1 MTTPTLKKQ
10 TATAVV
16 DLPTYPGAEDAR
28 LLAAFACQE
37 LDLAATRILAS
48 EMPDVAG
55 TGVTLDLAPELA
67 GLTGAIHAHLRGGGT
82 HAASLA
88 SSPLRLRLLQ
98 HLRAHLVD
106 RWSIDCNSDDLP
118 RAIRIL
124 AALERVG
131 ETLQI
136 SEEEDVS
143 SGSLSGPNAKAFV
156 SEIAHDLRSPLTSI
170 LTLAETLRNGY
181 SGDVNDVQR
190 RQLGLIYS
198 AALALSTTASDV
210 MELAHDADLLGEE
223 HAPLSL
229 RQILDSVRDIVLPM
243 AEEKGIDVRLTSPAQ
258 DHRLGHG
265 LALSRILLNLT
276 TNSLKFTRAGFVEVA
291 IRPSTPT
298 RLEFSVRDTGPG
310 IRPDALSTLFQPFRR
325 EPGRTGYY
333 FSGTGLGLSIVRKL
347 VAALGSKL
355 NLETRPGWGTR
366 LSFELEL
373 PPVPARF

>member
-10 TATAVV
+10 AATAVV
-16 DLPTYPGAEDAR
+16 DLPRHRQAEDAR

-37 LDLAATRILAS
+37 LDLAATRILAQ
-48 EMPDVAG
+48 ERPDVTK
-55 TGVTLDLAPELA
+55 TGVAPELA
-67 GLTGAIHAHLRGGGT
+67 GLTGAIHACLRGDET
-82 HAASLA
+82 RAASLA
-88 SSPLRLRLLQ
+88 SSSLRLRLLK
-98 HLRAHLVD
+98 HLRTHLVD
-106 RWSIDCNSDDLP
+106 RWSLDCNADDLP
-118 RAIRIL
+118 RAMRIL

-131 ETLQI
+131 ESLQI
-136 SEEEDVS
+136 SEAEDVS
-143 SGSLSGPNAKAFV
+143 NDSLSGPNAKAFV

-170 LTLAETLRNGY
+170 LTLAETLRSGY

-223 HAPLSL
+223 RAPLSL
-229 RQILDSVRDIVLPM
+229 RQILDSIRDIALPM
-243 AEEKGIDVRLTSPAQ
+243 AEEKGIEVRLASPAQ

-276 TNSLKFTRAGFVEVA
+276 TNSLKFTQAGFVEIAV
-291 IRPSTPT
+291 RPLTAT
-298 RLEFSVRDTGPG
+298 RLEFSVRDSGPG

-325 EPGRTGYY
+325 EPGRSGFY

-347 VAALGSKL
+347 VEAMGSKL
-355 NLETRPGWGTR
+355 NLETRPDWGTR
-366 LSFELEL
+366 LSFESEL
-373 PPVPARF
+373 PPLTVR